1 MYVRVARWEGVSA
14 ENIRAA
20 AEEIGGR
27 EGPPEGVPAKR
38 LLMVADEDGG
48 RLMMIPFFDSE
59 EDLATANETLQAM
72 TPPGEMG
79 SPSSVEMYEVKFDLT
94 APQ

>member
-1 MYVRVARWEGVSA
+1 
-14 ENIRAA
+14 
-20 AEEIGGR
+20 
-27 EGPPEGVPAKR
+27 
-38 LLMVADEDGG
+38 
-48 RLMMIPFFDSE
+48 
-59 EDLATANETLQAM
+59 M